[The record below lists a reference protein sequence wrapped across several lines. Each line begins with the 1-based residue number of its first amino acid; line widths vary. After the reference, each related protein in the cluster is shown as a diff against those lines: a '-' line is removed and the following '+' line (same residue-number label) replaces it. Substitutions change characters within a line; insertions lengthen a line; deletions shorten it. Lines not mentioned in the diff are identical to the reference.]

1 MKRPYTKEEKAL
13 LDEMSRSTDPRQEA
27 QRLLEYEL
35 EHGSPITRRAFIAE
49 LLRARRYID
58 MTRAARTRL
67 PVRIRE
73 ELDRTTKAKN
83 FEHLVALAEAKSDAP
98 PDAEILTLERTPGGE
113 G

>member
-1 MKRPYTKEEKAL
+1 
-13 LDEMSRSTDPRQEA
+13 MS
-27 QRLLEYEL
+27 
-35 EHGSPITRRAFIAE
+35 
-49 LLRARRYID
+49 
-58 MTRAARTRL
+58 RAARTRL

-98 PDAEILTLERTPGGE
+98 PDAEILTLERTPGSE

>member
-58 MTRAARTRL
+58 LTRAARTRL

-83 FEHLVALAEAKSDAP
+83 FEHLVALAEAKGDAP
-98 PDAEILTLERTPGGE
+98 PDAEILTLERTPGSE

>member
-49 LLRARRYID
+49 LLRAAPLPRLEPRRAH
-58 MTRAARTRL
+58 AAAGAHPRGAR
-67 PVRIRE
+67 PHHQGE
-73 ELDRTTKAKN
+73 ELRAPGG
-83 FEHLVALAEAKSDAP
+83 ARRSKSDAP
-98 PDAEILTLERTPGGE
+98 PDAEILTLERTPGSE